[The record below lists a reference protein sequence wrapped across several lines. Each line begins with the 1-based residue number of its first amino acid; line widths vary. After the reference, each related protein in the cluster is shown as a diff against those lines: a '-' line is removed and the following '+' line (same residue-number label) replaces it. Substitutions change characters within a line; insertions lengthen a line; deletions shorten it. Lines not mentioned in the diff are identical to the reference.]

1 MSNARFVRIGHF
13 IIYKSKYMESNKLS
27 LYEKIQAVSNEIKNL
42 EKDMTVGKGTNA
54 YKAISDKSVILAVQ
68 RREDHNR

>member
-1 MSNARFVRIGHF
+1 
-13 IIYKSKYMESNKLS
+13 MESNKLS

-54 YKAISDKSVILAVQ
+54 YKAISDKSVILAG
-68 RREDHNR
+68 HKHPL